1 MATIV
6 AASAILLVEIFA
18 NRPIADTI
26 ARAQHD
32 LRVAQAAAEAVLV
45 ESGSFAGADAGSLAV
60 QRLDGGEL
68 TVVGPDDASA
78 GLGEVSVFADGT
90 WAAAVSARPN
100 ACFYLKLVVGRAE
113 PLYGV
118 GTRCTA
124 RARRSMLAIRAG
136 DDRGR
141 RGSSGIRSRRR
152 GQRVAAT
159 EIRGWG
165 SRRGRREPAG
175 RGSGHDRRRL
185 GRRAGPLGADEDDHG
200 LRPAVAETLTRV
212 GADHRDAAHEVR
224 DHVRQR
230 VDHAREVAHER
241 RPEPDAGTVEP
252 ADPDP
257 QHELADRRPARPS
270 SSTK

>member
-1 MATIV
+1 MPDDDEIIESYERELGPEPAHQRASNRGFWIVVATIV

-60 QRLDGGEL
+60 QRLDGDEL

-78 GLGEVSVFADGT
+78 GLGEVSVFADGTT

-124 RARRSMLAIRAG
+124 RAALDA
-136 DDRGR
+136 
-141 RGSSGIRSRRR
+141 
-152 GQRVAAT
+152 
-159 EIRGWG
+159 
-165 SRRGRREPAG
+165 
-175 RGSGHDRRRL
+175 
-185 GRRAGPLGADEDDHG
+185 
-200 LRPAVAETLTRV
+200 
-212 GADHRDAAHEVR
+212 RDPR
-224 DHVRQR
+224 W
-230 VDHAREVAHER
+230 
-241 RPEPDAGTVEP
+241 
-252 ADPDP
+252 
-257 QHELADRRPARPS
+257 
-270 SSTK
+270 